1 MGVSPTVYVCVC
13 VWCGGGGEWGGG
25 VVVKPVALESNQLG
39 LASY

>member
-13 VWCGGGGEWGGG
+13 GAGVGGELGGG